1 MKVCIHNL
9 DNMEKKINR
18 NVITYTDEYYNV
30 LDAILDLDITDDER
44 NDIATKLFKAIA
56 AAEHVGYTGND
67 DASNI
72 RGRGK
77 LIES

>member
-1 MKVCIHNL
+1 MEL

-44 NDIATKLFKAIA
+44 NDVATKLFKAIA
-56 AAEHVGYTGND
+56 AAEHVGYTGCN